1 MDVEI
6 DTKSLYM
13 KQFQID
19 TCTAK
24 LNRLKQKKVQD
35 LEVWIH

>member
-6 DTKSLYM
+6 DTKRFNM
-13 KQFQID
+13 KQFHID

-24 LNRLKQKKVQD
+24 LNRLKLKKVQD
-35 LEVWIH
+35 LEV